1 MGALNDVGFLAD
13 NKKLTDAQQLQ
24 IINEIC
30 SSIRIGSVPTIAGVG
45 LPLQIIATPAAAD
58 IFEPNE
64 GLEKHR
70 EDFAQWHMINLE
82 IFLESVAVMF
92 DSIPTAGVAAK
103 VIPIVD
109 MTQPIIDV
117 LNELKN
123 LFPDLIDF
131 DVIDFLIDNIFSI
144 FLQIPVFL
152 GKIAILAPDIIAGVS
167 SKIRDAIELFI
178 DFIKEVIVDSFDKSR
193 EIIADIKS
201 KIDDLFSSFSLFEIL
216 SSPDSLIV
224 KIAEKI
230 RELAQKIISFP
241 ELPSLNITLPN
252 FDFSLALPNIDL
264 PVLPI
269 FYSGIPPGIAYF
281 FTEFIKRLVQ
291 GVTILLSNVISLIE
305 ALLKGISATIEY
317 LVKSIFDI
325 TVQILSSLVPD
336 LSKTVTLASTI
347 GVFVKKIVQMAV
359 VSIFGWLVGPG
370 IIINVVARE
379 MGLVT

>member
-1 MGALNDVGFLAD
+1 MGALKDVGFL
-13 NKKLTDAQQLQ
+13 NNEKLSDTQQLQ

-30 SSIRIGSVPTIAGVG
+30 TNIREGSVPSIAGIS

-64 GLEKHR
+64 GLQKHR
-70 EDFAQWHMINLE
+70 ENFTQWHAINLE
-82 IFLESVAVMF
+82 IFLDSVAAMF
-92 DSIPTAGVAAK
+92 DSVPTAGVAAK

-109 MTQPIIDV
+109 TTQPIIDI

-131 DVIDFLIDNIFSI
+131 DVLEFLVENIFSI
-144 FLQIPVFL
+144 FLQIPNFL
-152 GKIAILAPDIIAGVS
+152 SRIALLATDIVTGVS

-178 DFIKEVIVDSFDKSR
+178 DFLKEVIVDSFNKTR
-193 EIIADIKS
+193 EQIFEIKS
-201 KIDDLFSSFSLFEIL
+201 KIDDLLVTSTNF
-216 SSPDSLIV
+216 LIA
-224 KIAEKI
+224 IAEKI
-230 RELAQKIISFP
+230 KELAEKILAFP
-241 ELPSLNITLPN
+241 ELPSLSITLPN
-252 FDFSLALPNIDL
+252 FNFSLALPNFNL

-269 FYSGIPPGIAYF
+269 FYAGFPPGIAYF

-291 GVTILLSNVISLIE
+291 GLIGLVSNVTGLIG
-305 ALLKGISATIEY
+305 AILQGISATIEY

-325 TVQILSSLVPD
+325 VVQILSSLVPD
-336 LSKTVTLASTI
+336 LSKAVTLASTI

-359 VSIFGWLVGPG
+359 VSIVGWLVGPG

-379 MGLVT
+379 TGLIS